1 MNYADNMPSG
11 NELELALLDVLL
23 GEEDG
28 MNTDDIFEEVAIH
41 LGLSNE
47 ILQIKRSGRRSEF
60 GYRLSWARTKAKEK
74 GLVERV
80 EFGIWKITK
89 KGEDFVQNPQSS
101 F

>member
-1 MNYADNMPSG
+1 MVVPFDMPSSI
-11 NELELALLDVLL
+11 ELELALLDVLL

-28 MNTDDIFEEVAIH
+28 MNTDNIFEEVAIH

-47 ILQIKRSGRRSEF
+47 VLQIKRIGNRNEF

-80 EFGIWKITK
+80 ELGIWRITK
-89 KGEDFVQNPQSS
+89 KGEEFVKNQ
-101 F
+101 